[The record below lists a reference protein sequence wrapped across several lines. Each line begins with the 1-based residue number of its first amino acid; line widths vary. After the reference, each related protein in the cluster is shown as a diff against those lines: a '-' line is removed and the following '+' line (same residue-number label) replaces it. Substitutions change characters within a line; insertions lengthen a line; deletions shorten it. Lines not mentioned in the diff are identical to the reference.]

1 MNLQPEDDPAA
12 ESAGDGDGD
21 LGASREQ
28 LVERLHFLF
37 RQAGNNPPAIELEQ
51 QITTYRLMEKPQ

>member
-12 ESAGDGDGD
+12 ESAGDGD